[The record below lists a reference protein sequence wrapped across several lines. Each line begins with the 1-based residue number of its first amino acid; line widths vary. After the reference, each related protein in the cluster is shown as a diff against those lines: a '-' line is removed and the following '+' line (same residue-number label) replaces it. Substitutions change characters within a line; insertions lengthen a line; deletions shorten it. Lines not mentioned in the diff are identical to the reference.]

1 MRFINGYDHLTSY
14 FIISPY
20 LNCVQTNLFVPYLCH
35 TNSLTLIMFNKSNK
49 KETMDT
55 TMIKNLKLEVIATYE
70 DSEQEIFQTKLTK
83 EVLKNETSLLNFIRS
98 ILDYA
103 TDSDLSKLSF
113 CFICKDDL
121 LKKYKTIEES
131 IYKRQ
136 GKYFFQ
142 DNQLIN

>member
-1 MRFINGYDHLTSY
+1 MTKTI
-14 FIISPY
+14 
-20 LNCVQTNLFVPYLCH
+20 
-35 TNSLTLIMFNKSNK
+35 NK
-49 KETMDT
+49 KETMNT
-55 TMIKNLKLEVIATYE
+55 TIIKNLKLEVIATYE
-70 DSEQEIFQTKLTK
+70 DSEQEIFQTKLTN

-113 CFICKDDL
+113 CFICKDHI
-121 LKKYKTIEES
+121 LKKYKTIEKS

>member
-1 MRFINGYDHLTSY
+1 MKKNNMI
-14 FIISPY
+14 
-20 LNCVQTNLFVPYLCH
+20 
-35 TNSLTLIMFNKSNK
+35 KSTKK

-70 DSEQEIFQTKLTK
+70 DSEQEIFQTKLTN

>member
-1 MRFINGYDHLTSY
+1 MKKTNQLKETMKNTSY
-14 FIISPY
+14 DLEEAIF
-20 LNCVQTNLFVPYLCH
+20 H
-35 TNSLTLIMFNKSNK
+35 TEEDFDLIPNEKNK
-49 KETMDT
+49 KETIKN

-70 DSEQEIFQTKLTK
+70 DSEQEIFQTKLTN

-113 CFICKDDL
+113 CFICKDHIL
-121 LKKYKTIEES
+121 TKYKTIQNS
-131 IYKRQ
+131 IYKRN